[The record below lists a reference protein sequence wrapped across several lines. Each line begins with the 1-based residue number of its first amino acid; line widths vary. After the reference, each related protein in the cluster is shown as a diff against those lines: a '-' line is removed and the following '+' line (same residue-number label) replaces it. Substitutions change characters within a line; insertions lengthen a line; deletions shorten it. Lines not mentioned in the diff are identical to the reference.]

1 MRKSMGYGEARL
13 AALQR
18 KLQLL
23 EGDILKE
30 QSFAEPDNPKLCALK
45 SKRLKVIDQISRLQT
60 QSMLV
65 T

>member
-1 MRKSMGYGEARL
+1 MEYSEARL

-18 KLQLL
+18 KRQLL

-30 QSFAEPDNPKLCALK
+30 QSFAEPDNPKHCALK
-45 SKRLKVIDQISRLQT
+45 SKRLKVIEQIGRLQT

-65 T
+65 S

>member
-1 MRKSMGYGEARL
+1 MGYSEARL

-18 KLQLL
+18 KRQLL
-23 EGDILKE
+23 EGDIFKE
-30 QSFAEPDNPKLCALK
+30 QSFAEPDNPKICVLK
-45 SKRLKVIDQISRLQT
+45 SKRLKVIDQISRIQT

>member
-1 MRKSMGYGEARL
+1 MEYDEARL

-18 KLQLL
+18 KRQLL

-30 QSFAEPDNPKLCALK
+30 QSFAAPDNPKLCALK
-45 SKRLKVIDQISRLQT
+45 SKRLQIMDQIGRLQT

>member
-1 MRKSMGYGEARL
+1 MEYGEARL

-18 KLQLL
+18 TRQML

-45 SKRLKVIDQISRLQT
+45 SKRLKVIDQIGRLQT
-60 QSMLV
+60 QGMLV
-65 T
+65 S

>member
-1 MRKSMGYGEARL
+1 MGYGEARL

-18 KLQLL
+18 KRQLL

-30 QSFAEPDNPKLCALK
+30 QNFAEPDNPKLCDLK

>member
-1 MRKSMGYGEARL
+1 MEYSEARL

-18 KLQLL
+18 KRQLL

-30 QSFAEPDNPKLCALK
+30 QSFAEPDNNPKLCALK
-45 SKRLKVIDQISRLQT
+45 SKRLKVIEQIGRLQT

-65 T
+65 S

>member
-1 MRKSMGYGEARL
+1 MEYSEARL

-18 KLQLL
+18 KRQLL

-45 SKRLKVIDQISRLQT
+45 SKRLKVIEQIGRLQT

-65 T
+65 S